1 MSKRKYTKFQSD
13 TLDTND
19 AGQFATIDIDL
30 ESVESFEQEGKAL
43 IVHKD
48 SGLWNRIIIQR
59 EDFVKILNE
68 LDQ

>member
-19 AGQFATIDIDL
+19 AGQFATIDID
-30 ESVESFEQEGKAL
+30 SVESFEQDGKAL
-43 IVHKD
+43 IIHKD

-59 EDFVKILNE
+59 EDFVKILNN